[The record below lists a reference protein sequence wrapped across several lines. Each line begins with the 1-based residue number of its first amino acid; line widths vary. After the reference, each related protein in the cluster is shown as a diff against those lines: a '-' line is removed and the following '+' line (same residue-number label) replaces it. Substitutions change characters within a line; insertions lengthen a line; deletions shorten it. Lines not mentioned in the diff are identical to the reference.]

1 MLLTSAQMTTWLGDF
16 LWPLTRVA
24 MVFAVAPVFGG
35 RLVTAKFRILLAVV
49 VTAVLVPVIPAAPVV
64 DPLSAAGVMITL
76 QQLLIG
82 LVLGFMLQMVF
93 TAMVIGGH
101 TIALG
106 MGLGFASMVDPQ
118 NGVQVPVVGQ
128 YYTTIATLL
137 FLALDGHLMLISV
150 LSDSFYTLPVAVD
163 GLSRQSLW
171 DVVAWGS
178 RMFAGGVLIA
188 MPAITALLLT
198 NIAFGVITRAA
209 PQLNIFGV
217 GFPLTLTLG
226 FIIMFITLPALV
238 PQFSDLLAEAFD
250 VLGAVARLPGGA
262 HGGE

>member
-1 MLLTSAQMTTWLGDF
+1 MLLTSAQMSAWLGDF

-24 MVFAVAPVFGG
+24 MVFTVAPIFGG
-35 RLVTAKFRILLAVV
+35 RLVPIKMRVLTALVI
-49 VTAVLVPVIPAAPVV
+49 TAVLVPVIPAAPAV
-64 DPLSAAGVMITL
+64 DPLSAEGVLITL

-82 LVLGFMLQMVF
+82 LALGFMLQMVF
-93 TAMVIGGH
+93 SAMVIGGH

-118 NGVQVPVVGQ
+118 NGVNVPVVGQ

-150 LSDSFYTLPVAVD
+150 LSESFHSMPVAVD

-171 DVVAWGS
+171 DVVAWAS

-238 PQFSDLLAEAFD
+238 PQFGDLLGEAFD
-250 VLGAVARLPGGA
+250 LLRGLVQTSGDARG
-262 HGGE
+262 

>member
-1 MLLTSAQMTTWLGDF
+1 MLLTSAQMSAWLGDF

-24 MVFAVAPVFGG
+24 MVFTVAPIFGG
-35 RLVTAKFRILLAVV
+35 RLVPIKMRVLTALVI
-49 VTAVLVPVIPAAPVV
+49 TAVLVPVIPAAPAV
-64 DPLSAAGVMITL
+64 DPLSAEGVLITL

-82 LVLGFMLQMVF
+82 LALGFMLQMVF
-93 TAMVIGGH
+93 SAMVIGGH

-118 NGVQVPVVGQ
+118 NGVNVPVVGQ

-150 LSDSFYTLPVAVD
+150 LSESFHSMPVAVD

-171 DVVAWGS
+171 DVVAWAS

-238 PQFSDLLAEAFD
+238 PQFGDLLGEAFD
-250 VLGAVARLPGGA
+250 LLRGLGQTSGEARG
-262 HGGE
+262 